1 MGVEGR
7 PVDRLVACAAGPC
20 GVPAAVAQARLVAHQ
35 HLVWAEYVTVGAVG
49 GWLGYP
55 LPVGR
60 SDELTLHT

>member
-1 MGVEGR
+1 V
-7 PVDRLVACAAGPC
+7 PA
-20 GVPAAVAQARLVAHQ
+20 GVPAAAVTQAGDMPDENLSR
-35 HLVWAEYVTVGAVG
+35 AEYVTVGAVG